1 MIDIFVVKVCK
12 VSVMDVCLFVKNVG
26 LIGVGF
32 LVFVFGGILVL
43 DLLFFFGFLRRV
55 KVNLCQKNI
64 NQIFMYLLCCVCLV
78 FFKLVVYV
86 VNIVDIKKNYQVLLV
101 LLFCIQ
107 NNLVNIF
114 FYYLVF
120 RNMLYYFLIVC

>member
-55 KVNLCQKNI
+55 KVNLI
-64 NQIFMYLLCCVCLV
+64 DLFL
-78 FFKLVVYV
+78 FFLRSWEG
-86 VNIVDIKKNYQVLLV
+86 IISLGLG
-101 LLFCIQ
+101 
-107 NNLVNIF
+107 F
-114 FYYLVF
+114 F
-120 RNMLYYFLIVC
+120 